1 MVGDTGENSGTL
13 YNLSGGS
20 NINVNGFFNHVF
32 NFDNENKSILFNAIQ
47 YLLMAIIPVVVVL
60 KLIKTYIPED
70 DSDKNTPEIVFEIL
84 LQLIVIVFFIYILDK
99 IIRYFPTFSK
109 TSYMDMNIITITLPT
124 LFIMLTM
131 QTKLGA
137 KINILVDRI
146 NSKLFG
152 STQYNAN
159 NTNNKYV
166 GKTNM
171 ANHNSN
177 NKVIINDQHQPSRA
191 DQMETNT
198 MAPPPGQLNNQRS
211 VSLIDNL
218 PNFVNNQQQNNLPD
232 GVMQNVFTD
241 NEPMAANDLLGGG
254 SMF

>member
-1 MVGDTGENSGTL
+1 MAAEAEEITSSYSLD
-13 YNLSGGS
+13 GGS
-20 NINVNGFFNHVF
+20 KININGFFNHVF
-32 NFDNENKSILFNAIQ
+32 NFDKENKSILFNAIQ
-47 YLLMAIIPVVVVL
+47 YLLMAIIPVVIVL

-70 DSDKNTPEIVFEIL
+70 DSDKKSPEIIFEIL
-84 LQLIVIVFFIYILDK
+84 LQLVIIVFFIYILDK

-109 TSYMDMNIITITLPT
+109 TSYMDMNIITIILPT

-137 KINILVDRI
+137 KINILVDRV

-152 STQYNAN
+152 STLPNNN

-171 ANHNSN
+171 ANPNSN

-191 DQMETNT
+191 DQIDSNMI
-198 MAPPPGQLNNQRS
+198 APPIGQMNNQRS

-218 PNFVNNQQQNNLPD
+218 PNFVNNQQQNNIPD

-241 NEPMAANDLLGGG
+241 NEPLAANDLLGSGG

>member
-1 MVGDTGENSGTL
+1 MGVEAEEISATT
-13 YNLSGGS
+13 YNLNGGS
-20 NINVNGFFNHVF
+20 NINVSGFFNHVF

-47 YLLMAIIPVVVVL
+47 YLLMAIIPVVIVL
-60 KLIKTYIPED
+60 KLIKIYIPED
-70 DSDKNTPEIVFEIL
+70 DNDKKTPEIVFEIL
-84 LQLIVIVFFIYILDK
+84 LQLVIIVFFIYILDK

-109 TSYMDMNIITITLPT
+109 MPYMDMNIINIILPT

-152 STQYNAN
+152 HTTS
-159 NTNNKYV
+159 NTNNNKYV

-171 ANHNSN
+171 ANPNSN
-177 NKVIINDQHQPSRA
+177 NKVIISDQHQPSRA
-191 DQMETNT
+191 DQIDSNMI
-198 MAPPPGQLNNQRS
+198 APPTGQLNNQRS

-218 PNFVNNQQQNNLPD
+218 PNFVNNQQQNNIPD

-241 NEPMAANDLLGGG
+241 NEPLAANDLLGGG